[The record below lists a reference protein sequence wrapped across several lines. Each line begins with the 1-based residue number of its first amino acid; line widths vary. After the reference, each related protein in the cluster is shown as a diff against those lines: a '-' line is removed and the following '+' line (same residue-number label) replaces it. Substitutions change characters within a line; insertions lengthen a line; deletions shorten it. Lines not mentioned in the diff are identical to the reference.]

1 MTGHASAPAGRSVR
15 PVRRVLLYP
24 YAGSRRARAALVT
37 AATFL
42 RERGVDVAVPATMA
56 LPEGLPAGTRRLG
69 EGEVGAGL
77 DLAVALGGDG
87 TLLRLGRWVGDHDV
101 PVLGINLGDLGFLTA
116 YSAGQLEPALE
127 AAVAGALVWEPRQRI
142 RLRILRGEATI
153 GEAVACN
160 DVYVGH
166 GALPRM
172 LHLETKV
179 GGEAMAT
186 YRADGLIVATPTGST
201 AYNLSAGGP
210 IVLAGTET
218 FTITPICSHSLTHR
232 PVVSPARKEI
242 EIVFRGP
249 ARVDRALLS
258 VDGQWTLELQRGDR
272 ALLGPDPRPLRLVPP
287 QVSVFDVLAAKLG
300 WSTPPRPL
308 DEGNGNGH
316 GHGHGHA
323 P

>member
-1 MTGHASAPAGRSVR
+1 MNETADRSAAGTIA
-15 PVRRVLLYP
+15 PLRRVLLYP
-24 YAGSRRARAALVT
+24 YAGSKAACRALET
-37 AATFL
+37 AA
-42 RERGVDVAVPATMA
+42 VAFAAHGIEVFV
-56 LPEGLPAGTRRLG
+56 PEGLSERPQGVPVRTLAEGQVG
-69 EGEVGAGL
+69 EGL

-87 TLLRLGRWVGDHDV
+87 TLLRLGRWMGEHDV

-116 YSAGQLEPALE
+116 FASSELEE
-127 AAVAGALVWEPRQRI
+127 AVARAVAGTLRWEPRQRI
-142 RLRILRGEATI
+142 RLALIRDGRAI
-153 GEAVACN
+153 GDEVACN

-172 LHLETKV
+172 LHLETRV
-179 GGEAMAT
+179 GGEHMAT

-210 IVLAGTET
+210 IVLSGTDT

-232 PVVSPARKEI
+232 PVVSPARKTI

-258 VDGQWTLELQRGDR
+258 VDGQWTIELRRGDLVR
-272 ALLGPDPRPLRLVPP
+272 VRPDPRPLRLVPP

-300 WSTPPRPL
+300 WSTPPRGL
-308 DEGNGNGH
+308 DERNGLG
-316 GHGHGHA
+316 GA
-323 P
+323 

>member
-1 MTGHASAPAGRSVR
+1 MNLQDRVDEARRIGSVS
-15 PVRRVLLYP
+15 RVLLYP
-24 YAGSRRARAALVT
+24 YAGSSKACAALVE
-37 AATFL
+37 AARRLT
-42 RERGVDVAVPATMA
+42 ERGVTVAVPKDLDLGSQRVPAERVT
-56 LPEGLPAGTRRLG
+56 LEGNVLRF
-69 EGEVGAGL
+69 

-87 TLLRLGRWVGDHDV
+87 TLLRLGRWVADHGV

-116 YSAGQLEPALE
+116 YPSSRLEQALE
-127 AAVAGALVWEPRQRI
+127 DAVAGRLRWEPRQRI
-142 RLRILRGEATI
+142 RLRVLRDGEVL
-153 GEAVACN
+153 GEEVACN

-172 LHLETKV
+172 LHLDTKV
-179 GGEAMAT
+179 GGEYMAT

-242 EIVFRGP
+242 EVAFCGP
-249 ARVDRALLS
+249 ARVERALLS
-258 VDGQWTLELQRGDR
+258 VDGQWTIELQRGDR
-272 ALLGPDPRPLRLVPP
+272 VVIGLDAVPLRLVPP
-287 QVSVFDVLAAKLG
+287 DVSVFDVLAAKLG
-300 WSTPPRPL
+300 WSTPPRTL
-308 DEGNGNGH
+308 DDPNGETN
-316 GHGHGHA
+316 